1 MDLRSLT
8 MDELT
13 GVINLY
19 PWFGGA
25 RKELCVRM
33 AKVGGSEWGKAQY
46 SEAAMYVASR
56 SLVSDIIRSA
66 REEDYSDKDVERL
79 INEYLRPSVAV
90 VRPVAVVR
98 QAHQP
103 VEAPGVVRQAHQ
115 PVEAPAVVR
124 QAHQPVEAP
133 GVVRPA
139 HQPVEAP
146 GVVRQAHQPAEAQ
159 ETDSLVAEPVE
170 AAGNGIY
177 SSPSNAGYTRSVRV
191 AGGDFFS
198 PEQYAAVRKDE
209 DSVFSGFRSDR
220 SDEPDDRSWEDPEF
234 GFCTETLAAIYADQ
248 GYFTE
253 AKKIYSRLI
262 LRYPEKSAYFAS
274 LIEKLQQE
282 N

>member
-1 MDLRSLT
+1 MENGKMDLRSLT

-46 SEAAMYVASR
+46 SDAAMYVASR

-79 INEYLRPSVAV
+79 IKEYLRPSVAEPVEAPAV
-90 VRPVAVVR
+90 VRQVAVVR

-103 VEAPGVVRQAHQ
+103 
-115 PVEAPAVVR
+115 AVD
-124 QAHQPVEAP
+124 
-133 GVVRPA
+133 
-139 HQPVEAP
+139 
-146 GVVRQAHQPAEAQ
+146 HQPAEAASGQ
-159 ETDSLVAEPVE
+159 E
-170 AAGNGIY
+170 IY
-177 SSPSNAGYTRSVRV
+177 SSSSNAGYTRSVRV

>member
-1 MDLRSLT
+1 MKNLKSLT

-25 RKELCVRM
+25 RKELCARM
-33 AKVGGSEWGKAQY
+33 ARVGGEEWGKAQY
-46 SEAAMYVASR
+46 SDAAMYVVSR
-56 SLVSDIIRSA
+56 TLISDIMRTT
-66 REEDYSDKDVERL
+66 RRGDYSDKDVERL
-79 INEYLRPSVAV
+79 IKEYIRPEKSL
-90 VRPVAVVR
+90 R
-98 QAHQP
+98 QA
-103 VEAPGVVRQAHQ
+103 ESLRQAQ
-115 PVEAPAVVR
+115 GPSTSA
-124 QAHQPVEAP
+124 
-133 GVVRPA
+133 
-139 HQPVEAP
+139 
-146 GVVRQAHQPAEAQ
+146 AEFSTSAA
-159 ETDSLVAEPVE
+159 ELSSSVAEPVE
-170 AAGNGIY
+170 APEAPQSY
-177 SSPSNAGYTRSVRV
+177 SQPSPVPYHRTVRV

-198 PEQYAAVRKDE
+198 AEQYAAVKKEE
-209 DSVFSGFRSDR
+209 DNIFSGFKSGRY
-220 SDEPDDRSWEDPEF
+220 DEPEEHSWEEPGF

>member
-1 MDLRSLT
+1 MEAAKLNLASLT

-19 PWFGGA
+19 PWYGGA

-46 SEAAMYVASR
+46 SDAAMYVASR
-56 SLVSDIIRSA
+56 TLISDIMRSV
-66 REEDYSDKDVERL
+66 REEDYSDKDVENL
-79 INEYLRPSVAV
+79 IKEYIRPS
-90 VRPVAVVR
+90 
-98 QAHQP
+98 
-103 VEAPGVVRQAHQ
+103 
-115 PVEAPAVVR
+115 
-124 QAHQPVEAP
+124 
-133 GVVRPA
+133 
-139 HQPVEAP
+139 
-146 GVVRQAHQPAEAQ
+146 
-159 ETDSLVAEPVE
+159 VAEPVE
-170 AAGNGIY
+170 APEGIY
-177 SSPSNAGYTRSVRV
+177 SSSPAGYTRSVRV

-209 DSVFSGFRSDR
+209 DNVFANFRTER
-220 SDEPDDRSWEDPEF
+220 YDEPEGRRWEDPEF

-248 GYFTE
+248 GYFAE

-282 N
+282 I